1 MRKFY
6 IENQIGERKSLNGD
20 IFLQNPAG
28 LGVSLDPQFASVG
41 RGFFVNVTDDEE
53 PQGTVLGDLVFRKTA
68 YKSYQEFI
76 NWILAAEKLFI
87 IYCPEGNTEY
97 WREIDLTYITKTEL
111 GVGRWLTTP
120 ISFSCLT
127 PWYLPRP
134 LILRMEKAS
143 EVAMRYSFRF
153 TETLRYPTGGI
164 GSFTAEVQPSGHNPA
179 AVRFEFTGVVETPK
193 LEITDAE
200 SGEVYGSCKI
210 DTSTESGEILI
221 ISTEYLHSKVEK
233 ITAQGAEDL
242 LEHVDISSYPYFKI
256 PHGKLCHLKFSS
268 VAEAPIT
275 GTAKAKIYDYY
286 KTV

>member
-68 YKSYQEFI
+68 YKLYQEFI

-120 ISFSCLT
+120 IAFSCLT

-134 LILRMEKAS
+134 LILTMTAANS
-143 EVAMRYSFRF
+143 DAMRFTFRMDSS
-153 TETLRYPTGGI
+153 LRFPNAGL
-164 GSFTAEVQPSGHNPA
+164 GSFTAELQNSGHIPA
-179 AVRFEFTGVVETPK
+179 AVYFEFSGTVESPR
-193 LEITDAE
+193 LELSDAE
-200 SGEVYGSCKI
+200 SGEVYGSCSV
-210 DTSTESGEILI
+210 STATATGESLI
-221 ISTEYLHSKVEK
+221 ISTEYLQAKVEK
-233 ITAQGAEDL
+233 VSAAGAEDL
-242 LEHVDISSYPYFKI
+242 LEHIDISNYPYFKI
-256 PHGKLCHLKFSS
+256 PHGKRCLLKFSS
-268 VAEAPIT
+268 LTEAPIV
-275 GTAKAKIYDYY
+275 GTAKAKIYDYFR
-286 KTV
+286 TV

>member
-28 LGVSLDPQFASVG
+28 LGVSVDPNFASVG
-41 RGFFVNVTDDEE
+41 RGFFVNVTDEKE
-53 PQGTVLGDLVFRKTA
+53 PQGAVLGDLVFRKSA
-68 YKSYQEFI
+68 YKTYQEFI

-134 LILRMEKAS
+134 LIFRMEKAS
-143 EVAMRYSFRF
+143 ESAMRFPFRL
-153 TETLRYPTGGI
+153 TETLRYPGGGTGN
-164 GSFTAEVQPSGHNPA
+164 FTAEIQTAGHNPA
-179 AVRFEFTGVVETPK
+179 AVCFEFTGAVEMPK
-193 LEITDAE
+193 LEVKDAE

-210 DTSTESGEILI
+210 ETSTVSGESLI

-233 ITAQGAEDL
+233 ITALGAEDL
-242 LEHVDISSYPYFKI
+242 LEHIDISNYPYFKI
-256 PHGKLCHLKFSS
+256 PRGKLCHLKFSS
-268 VAEAPIT
+268 VSEAPIN